1 MNHLYIYNRP
11 VDTLEDLKSLMLAFK
26 DSKDDSPLSV
36 DLIDN
41 FVDGNIETFLRTIEE
56 STLADHIN
64 QINPNS
70 GDSKIRQE
78 LIKAICND
86 DVNVNFNPLQFVEVV
101 EADVVDS
108 KGVLKIKVLKKAVET
123 IPVSIRVPQIK
134 KKVLEDVNIKEHHVG
149 EIITLELEVPERE
162 EEYEVE
168 FYIGEKIIRKTTV
181 YSNMSFPVDGEKFKM
196 IRVEGHPE
204 GTFYLGETQVT
215 RKLWKSIAQYVQSL
229 DEDPSFFKGDD
240 NRPVEKVSCQDCD
253 KFIEELNKRLKEKLP
268 EGYHFALPTESQW
281 EYAAR
286 GGDKTRGFKFSGCN
300 KMRELKQY
308 AWYRE
313 NASDYGPDHPNY
325 GTHPVKSR
333 KPNELNL
340 YDMSGNVWEWCADWV
355 WYNPSGSRRVLRG
368 GSWLS
373 DAESC
378 RVANGS
384 SGRPGYR
391 SDDVGFRLAL
401 VQQ

>member
-11 VDTLEDLKSLMLAFK
+11 IDTLEDLKSLMLAFK

-168 FYIGEKIIRKTTV
+168 FYIGEKNIRKTTV
-181 YSNMSFPVDGEKFKM
+181 CRNRRFSVDGVEFNM
-196 IRVEGHPE
+196 IRVEGHPK

-215 RKLWKSIAQYVQSL
+215 QALWKTVV
-229 DEDPSFFKGDD
+229 ENNPDPSYFKGP
-240 NRPVEKVSCQDCD
+240 NRPVEQVSWDDCD
-253 KFIEELNKRLKEKLP
+253 LFVKKLNDKLSETLP
-268 EGYHFALPTESQW
+268 KGYHFALPTEAQW
-281 EYAAR
+281 EYAAK
-286 GGDKTRGFKFSGCN
+286 GGDKTRGFQFSGCN
-300 KMRELKQY
+300 NESELEQY
-308 AWYRE
+308 AWYDM
-313 NASDYGPDHPNY
+313 NAYYCGSRPQNEDHPDY

-340 YDMSGNVWEWCADWV
+340 YDMSGNVCEWCADW
-355 WYNPSGSRRVLRG
+355 YGSSGSRRVFCG
-368 GSWLS
+368 GGWHD
-373 DAESC
+373 DAEGC
-378 RVANGS
+378 RVAYRGYS
-384 SGRPGYR
+384 IPCGRN
-391 SDDVGFRLAL
+391 DNIGFRLAL